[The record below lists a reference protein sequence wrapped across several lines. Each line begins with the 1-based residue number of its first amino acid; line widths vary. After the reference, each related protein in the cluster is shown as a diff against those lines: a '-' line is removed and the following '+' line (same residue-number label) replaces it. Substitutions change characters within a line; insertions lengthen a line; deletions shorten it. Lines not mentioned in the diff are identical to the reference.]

1 MVVLF
6 VLKSNMFNILPP
18 LLIILGIVGLIFIF
32 KGQKGEESE
41 RIIEEPEEGE
51 TIKRKEQLL
60 EKFHRVFNKENYQ
73 KVCNQFFLFIE
84 KSLVRSRIIILRID
98 RIIFKN
104 LSSIRKRKDNDD
116 VRNGENG
123 IIKSFDKGKLDQ
135 DDIDV
140 SHVLDTKDEEK
151 KLLKKLGKNPDDIAT
166 LKNLARIYLW
176 QEDFSSAR
184 WTLLCAYRIDKED
197 NVVQGLLVELYEK
210 KPR

>member
-1 MVVLF
+1 
-6 VLKSNMFNILPP
+6 MFNILPP

-32 KGQKGEESE
+32 KGKKGEEDE
-41 RIIEEPEEGE
+41 KIIEELEEE
-51 TIKRKEQLL
+51 EIIKGR
-60 EKFHRVFNKENYQ
+60 EKFSERFHRVFNKENYQ
-73 KVCNQFFLFIE
+73 KACNQFFLFIE

-116 VRNGENG
+116 VKNGKNG
-123 IIKSFDKGKLDQ
+123 IIKSFDKEKLDQ
-135 DDIDV
+135 SDIDV
-140 SHVLDTKDEEK
+140 SHILDTKDEEK
-151 KLLKKLGKNPDDIAT
+151 KLLKKLRKNPDDVAT

-197 NVVQGLLVELYEK
+197 NVVHGLLVELYEK